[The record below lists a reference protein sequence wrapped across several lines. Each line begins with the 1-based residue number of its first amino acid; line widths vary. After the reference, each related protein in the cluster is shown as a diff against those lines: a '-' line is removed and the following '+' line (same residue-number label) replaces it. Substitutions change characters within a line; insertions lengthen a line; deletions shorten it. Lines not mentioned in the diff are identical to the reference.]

1 MYRAQGSSRWQKN
14 RNINF
19 KVDKHMKEISRAA
32 EVNNSL
38 DYADLQLPHSPVS
51 KKIKLLENSQNLAPF
66 QSESASTPSTSF
78 NSTYSIHSVIDSD
91 HIATSVDFSDS
102 DEIGADVSKSLIPI
116 ADDTDLQKNL
126 GACFIK
132 HNASHAL
139 INDIL
144 KILKPYHSLPN
155 DARTLLRT
163 PQCLPAKQLSNGEMI
178 YFGLLTGIKEK
189 IKKGLIVN
197 NGKLNLLFNIDGL
210 PLHRSSNKQFWPILC
225 QIEETVDKS
234 PFPVAVFCGSS
245 KPDTVNDFLY
255 DFVDE
260 LTSLKDGSLDIAHEI
275 SIKGFV
281 CDAPARAFLKC
292 IKNHNGYFGC
302 EKCCQKGKWDNNR
315 MTFPDSNAPKRQ
327 DSDFDSFSHD
337 NDFGHIL
344 EKSPLL
350 KVDIGLVTQFPLD
363 YMHMVCLGV
372 MRKLLISWCR
382 GPLNVRL
389 CSRDIDIL
397 SNRLVS
403 YSRNIP
409 DELPRKPRSL
419 REIDRW
425 KATEFRMFLL
435 YLGPV
440 VLKKVLPSNRYNHF
454 LILHVAIRILCN
466 EVTIRDNLSFA
477 KELLLKFVKKSKCI
491 YGSDFIVYN
500 VHNLIHLGDDV
511 EKFGPLDSFSTFSFE
526 NYLGQLK
533 KLLRTPNKPLQ
544 QICRRIFEI
553 QQNSTRI
560 NVIPPDFQVVG
571 SSIHKEGTASLEPLQ
586 FKVAKKEG
594 FIIKLSENNNC
605 VMLRD
610 GKIIIVS
617 NISLCDKIIL
627 IKGRRFK
634 SKTDFYSKP
643 CCSSMLSTFYVTNL
657 SLNFKSY
664 PISDVKE
671 KGILLPYQDGF
682 MYTSLIHTVCV

>member
-1 MYRAQGSSRWQKN
+1 MYRAQRSSRWQKN

-19 KVDKHMKEISRAA
+19 KVDRHMKEISRAA

-51 KKIKLLENSQNLAPF
+51 KEIKLLENSQNLAPF

-91 HIATSVDFSDS
+91 HLATSVDFSDR
-102 DEIGADVSKSLIPI
+102 DEIGADVSKSLILI
-116 ADDTDLQKNL
+116 ADDTDLKKNL
-126 GACFIK
+126 GVCFIK

-210 PLHRSSNKQFWPILC
+210 PLHRSSNKHFWPILC

-234 PFPVAVFCGSS
+234 PFPVALFCGSS
-245 KPDTVNDFLY
+245 KPDTVHDFLY

-281 CDAPARAFLKC
+281 CDASARAFLKC

-315 MTFPDSNAPKRQ
+315 MTFPDSNAPKRK
-327 DSDFDSFSHD
+327 DSDFYSFSHD
-337 NDFGHIL
+337 NDSGHIL

-403 YSRNIP
+403 YSRDIP

-419 REIDRW
+419 REID
-425 KATEFRMFLL
+425 
-435 YLGPV
+435 
-440 VLKKVLPSNRYNHF
+440 
-454 LILHVAIRILCN
+454 
-466 EVTIRDNLSFA
+466 
-477 KELLLKFVKKSKCI
+477 
-491 YGSDFIVYN
+491 
-500 VHNLIHLGDDV
+500 
-511 EKFGPLDSFSTFSFE
+511 
-526 NYLGQLK
+526 Q
-533 KLLRTPNKPLQ
+533 
-544 QICRRIFEI
+544 
-553 QQNSTRI
+553 
-560 NVIPPDFQVVG
+560 
-571 SSIHKEGTASLEPLQ
+571 
-586 FKVAKKEG
+586 
-594 FIIKLSENNNC
+594 
-605 VMLRD
+605 
-610 GKIIIVS
+610 
-617 NISLCDKIIL
+617 
-627 IKGRRFK
+627 
-634 SKTDFYSKP
+634 
-643 CCSSMLSTFYVTNL
+643 
-657 SLNFKSY
+657 
-664 PISDVKE
+664 
-671 KGILLPYQDGF
+671 
-682 MYTSLIHTVCV
+682 